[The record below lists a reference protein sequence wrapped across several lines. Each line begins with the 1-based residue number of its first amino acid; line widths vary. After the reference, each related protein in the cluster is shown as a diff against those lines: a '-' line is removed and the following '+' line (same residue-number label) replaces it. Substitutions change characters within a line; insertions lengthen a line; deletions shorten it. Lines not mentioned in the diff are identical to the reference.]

1 MPKQVEPYR
10 KFLEASYHVRP
21 LCEDQ
26 WPPVRFQEYIKLE
39 TVLKVEDFT
48 DEEACTKA
56 MIEGNLKIV
65 KRMRQ
70 SIEITQV
77 SIKHSCM
84 SIRHSSFNV
93 QIGRCEDGALA
104 SLIIVEGIPGVGKS
118 TLAWQLARRWGKGEI
133 LQHFHLVIVVHLR
146 DERVQRADTIS
157 QLIHHPNSTIQQSV
171 VEWMTTTLGEKVLM
185 ILDGYDELPP
195 EHQIGDR
202 SIIAGIIKGNEL
214 PMLTVLVTSRPSAN
228 RNLYQLCRVRAKCQ
242 YIEVVGFGEGEIQE
256 YIEHSLK
263 HNPGLLERFTSY
275 LGCRPHIRSMMYVPI
290 NCAIVVE
297 LFREYKGK
305 PPETLTEVYIALT
318 NTLLKRYEAKT
329 KHKTSQTTGTCIF
342 LHVHVNS
349 LLSSMVAWIL
359 YIHNTYGVL
368 CIVL

>member
-1 MPKQVEPYR
+1 MPKEVEPYR

-56 MIEGNLKIV
+56 MIEGNLEIV
-65 KRMRQ
+65 KEMRQ

-84 SIRHSSFNV
+84 SISFNV
-93 QIGRCEDGALA
+93 QIGRFDDGALA
-104 SLIIVEGIPGVGKS
+104 SLMIVEGIPGVGKS

-133 LQHFHLVIVVHLR
+133 LQHFHLVIVVRLR

-157 QLIHHPNSTIQQSV
+157 QLIHHPSSAIQQSV
-171 VEWMTTTLGEKVLM
+171 VEWMVTTLGEKVLM

-195 EHQIGDR
+195 EHQIGDK
-202 SIIAGIIKGNEL
+202 SIIAGIIKGKEL
-214 PMLTVLVTSRPSAN
+214 AMLTVLVTSRPSAN
-228 RNLYQLCRVRAKCQ
+228 RNLYQLCRGRAMCQ

-256 YIEHSLK
+256 Y
-263 HNPGLLERFTSY
+263 
-275 LGCRPHIRSMMYVPI
+275 
-290 NCAIVVE
+290 
-297 LFREYKGK
+297 
-305 PPETLTEVYIALT
+305 
-318 NTLLKRYEAKT
+318 
-329 KHKTSQTTGTCIF
+329 
-342 LHVHVNS
+342 
-349 LLSSMVAWIL
+349 LSIL
-359 YIHNTYGVL
+359 
-368 CIVL
+368 

>member
-1 MPKQVEPYR
+1 MPKEVELYR
-10 KFLEASYHVRP
+10 TFLEASYDAIPR
-21 LCEDQ
+21 CEDQ
-26 WPPVRFQEYIKLE
+26 WPPTRFQEYIKLE

-48 DEEACTKA
+48 DEENCTKA
-56 MIEGNLKIV
+56 MIEGNLTIV

-70 SIEITQV
+70 SIEIAQV

-133 LQHFHLVIVVHLR
+133 LQHFHLVIVVRLR

-157 QLIHHPNSTIQQSV
+157 QLIHHPSSAIQQSV
-171 VEWMTTTLGEKVLM
+171 VEWMVTTLGEKVLM

-195 EHQIGDR
+195 EHQIGER
-202 SIIAGIIKGNEL
+202 SIIADIIKGKVL
-214 PMLTVLVTSRPSAN
+214 PKLTVLVTSRPSAN

-263 HNPGLLERFTSY
+263 HNPELLERFNSY

-297 LFREYKGK
+297 LFREYRGK
-305 PPETLTEVYIALT
+305 PPETQTEVYIALT
-318 NTLLKRYEAKT
+318 NTLLKRHEAKT

-342 LHVHVNS
+342 LHVHVYS
-349 LLSSMVAWIL
+349 LLTSMVA
-359 YIHNTYGVL
+359 
-368 CIVL
+368 

>member
-1 MPKQVEPYR
+1 
-10 KFLEASYHVRP
+10 
-21 LCEDQ
+21 
-26 WPPVRFQEYIKLE
+26 
-39 TVLKVEDFT
+39 
-48 DEEACTKA
+48 
-56 MIEGNLKIV
+56 
-65 KRMRQ
+65 
-70 SIEITQV
+70 
-77 SIKHSCM
+77 M

-93 QIGRCEDGALA
+93 QIGRCKTGALA

-118 TLAWQLARRWGKGEI
+118 TLAWQLARCWGKGEI
-133 LQHFHLVIVVHLR
+133 LQHFHLVIVVRLR

-157 QLIHHPNSTIQQSV
+157 QLIHHPSSTIQQSV
-171 VEWMTTTLGEKVLM
+171 VEWMFTTLGEKVLM

-202 SIIAGIIKGNEL
+202 SIIAGIIKGKEL
-214 PMLTVLVTSRPSAN
+214 PMITVLVTSRPSAN
-228 RNLYQLCRVRAKCQ
+228 ENLYQLCRVRGAKCQ

-263 HNPGLLERFTSY
+263 HNSGLLERFNSY

-318 NTLLKRYEAKT
+318 NTLLRRHEAKT
-329 KHKTSQTTGTCIF
+329 KHKTSQTTGTCRF
-342 LHVHVNS
+342 LHVHVYS
-349 LLSSMVAWIL
+349 LLTSMVARRS
-359 YIHNTYGVL
+359 
-368 CIVL
+368 

>member
-1 MPKQVEPYR
+1 MPKEVELYR
-10 KFLEASYHVRP
+10 TFLEASYDAIPR
-21 LCEDQ
+21 CEDQ

-56 MIEGNLKIV
+56 MIEGNLNIV

-84 SIRHSSFNV
+84 TIRHSSFNV
-93 QIGRCEDGALA
+93 QIGRCKNGALA
-104 SLIIVEGIPGVGKS
+104 SLLIVEGIPGVGKS
-118 TLAWQLARRWGKGEI
+118 TLAWQLARHWGKGEI
-133 LQHFHLVIVVHLR
+133 LQHFHLVIVVRLR
-146 DERVQRADTIS
+146 DERVQRADSIS
-157 QLIHHPNSTIQQSV
+157 QLIHHPSSAIQQSV
-171 VEWMTTTLGEKVLM
+171 VEWMATTLGEKVLM

-202 SIIAGIIKGNEL
+202 SIIADIIKGKEL
-214 PMLTVLVTSRPSAN
+214 PKLTVLVTSRPSAN
-228 RNLYQLCRVRAKCQ
+228 RNLYQLCRVRDTCKCQ
-242 YIEVVGFGEGEIQE
+242 YIEVVGFGEEEIQE

-263 HNPGLLERFTSY
+263 HNSGLLERFNSY
-275 LGCRPHIRSMMYVPI
+275 LECRPHIHSMMYVPI

-297 LFREYKGK
+297 LFSEYEGK

-318 NTLLKRYEAKT
+318 NTLLKRHEAKT

-342 LHVHVNS
+342 LHVHVYS
-349 LLSSMVAWIL
+349 LLTSMV
-359 YIHNTYGVL
+359 V
-368 CIVL
+368 